1 MVATVSRNIL
11 YKDFDL
17 NMRMHPTTG
26 KLLVRKNNDAVKQGV
41 RNLVLTGFYE
51 RPYNPTFGCN
61 IRQRLFELIGPAT
74 EMDVKSDIET
84 AFENHIERAILLDV
98 EVSTNIDGNA
108 LNVSIVY
115 RPINMQEPVETT
127 LVLERA
133 R

>member
-1 MVATVSRNIL
+1 MPVVSKTVV
-11 YKDFDL
+11 YKDLDL
-17 NMRMHPTTG
+17 NLRAHPKTG
-26 KLLVRKNNDAVKQGV
+26 SLLVRKNNDAVKQGV

-51 RPYNPTFGCN
+51 RPYRPDFGCN

-74 EMDVKSDIET
+74 EMGVKNDIET
-84 AFENHIERAILLDV
+84 AFENYITRAVLLDV
-98 EVSTNIDGNA
+98 EVFTNIDGNA

-115 RPINMQEPVETT
+115 RPINQNDPIETT

>member
-1 MVATVSRNIL
+1 MATVGKTVL

-17 NMRMHPTTG
+17 NMRMHPATG

-41 RNLVLTGFYE
+41 RNLVLTGFFE
-51 RPYNPTFGCN
+51 RPYRPTFGCG
-61 IRQRLFELIGPAT
+61 IRQRLFDLIGPT
-74 EMDVKSDIET
+74 PEMDVRSDIET
-84 AFENHIERAILLDV
+84 AFENHIERATLLDV
-98 EVSTNIDGNA
+98 AVYANIDGNA

-115 RPINMQEPVETT
+115 RAFNAKEPVETT